1 MKLISFFLKSRT
13 GANVVML
20 LIVGLGVLAAAQIRR
35 ESFSSSDLDMLKVS
49 ARYEGA
55 SPVEVEQAVL
65 RPIEEQCIGIEG
77 FKSISGSAGEGL
89 ASVTI
94 ELREGTDIDSAL
106 IDLRDRI
113 DKIKNFPEGVEDIIV
128 SEVKRKDPVATLIVY
143 GRAPE
148 GALKHYAE
156 LLKDEL
162 IINRIAT
169 GAALESVRSPEI
181 LISIPEARLR
191 EYGITIG
198 QVAEAVKAASLD
210 LPLGTIHGERGDFL
224 LRIREQKR
232 DPRDFLKIPL
242 SRGPEGREITLGI
255 LAEIHRGWED
265 VEIGARYNGQRAVIV
280 QVDKTET
287 QDTIALADAV
297 RGYLEV
303 FRKGLP
309 SGIGVDI
316 FVDQSLKIKDRLT
329 ILADNG
335 IMGLVLVFLVLWF
348 FTEIKTAFWV
358 AWGIPVSFLGTIF
371 VMYISG
377 ITLNMMT
384 MFGLILVLGMI
395 VDDAVVVSENIYTR
409 FTMGEGSYEAAYGGA
424 TSVFWPIFAST
435 LTTIGA
441 FVPLMFVTGA
451 MGRTIGALPWVVIVA
466 LFVSLVESFF
476 SLPKHIEHGLK
487 RGHAAEKRGFP
498 LRAKIESG
506 VDIFI
511 EKVVGPLSVFSLKA
525 RYWIIGASI
534 AVALV
539 SFGMPAGGRLLFT
552 FFPMPD
558 TNSIVARVRYPI
570 GTRSDRTLAMV
581 SELENALKRV
591 EQKLGDPSGREPLI
605 ERFLVRLGETSVDS
619 DRGGHLAQVQVEL
632 RDAELRSV
640 TSDEVISVWR
650 KNTKPL
656 PGITSLIFSRLERGV
671 GGKEVDIRLAG
682 NTWENLDAAS
692 TFLMGHI
699 ATVPGVSNIE
709 TDLRPGK
716 NEISLSVNQEGQR
729 LGLSSASLAQQVRNA
744 FFGAIVQSFQEGGDD
759 VKVRALFPRDQR
771 YRLEDLKHLT
781 VLIQSPGGVPMR
793 VPLLSVARI
802 EQIRGWAELKHL
814 DRRRAVAVTAEID
827 ENVTTAGK
835 VIESLQP
842 ILLNQLPTT
851 FPGVTIRLE
860 GQRATQEETF
870 KGLKFGALIGLLI
883 IFCVLALVMDSW
895 TSPLLVFS
903 IIPIGLVG
911 MIWGHILMGYKLI
924 MLSVMA
930 GIALSGVVI
939 NNAIILMDFF
949 KSSLAETGEISA
961 SLVLAVKRRFRPI
974 VMTTVTTVA
983 GLLPMLLE
991 TSIQAQF
998 FIPMAITIAFGL
1010 ITGAIGTLVFFP
1022 ALIQVIDDCKT
1033 FLLGG
1038 RRDHAPE
1045 KPGN

>member
-20 LIVGLGVLAAAQIRR
+20 LIFGLGLLAAAQIRR

-77 FKSISGSAGEGL
+77 FKSISGSASEGF
-89 ASVTI
+89 ASATI
-94 ELREGTDIDSAL
+94 ELTEGTDIDSAL

-143 GRAPE
+143 GHAPE

-169 GAALESVRSPEI
+169 EVVLESVRSPEI
-181 LISIPEARLR
+181 LISISEARLR

-198 QVAEAVKAASLD
+198 QVSEAVKAASLD

-232 DPRDFLKIPL
+232 DPKEFLKIPI
-242 SRGPEGREITLGI
+242 SRGSEGREITLGS
-255 LAEIHRGWED
+255 LAQIHRGWED
-265 VEIGARYNGQRAVIV
+265 VEIGARYNGQRALIV

-287 QDTIALADAV
+287 QDTMATADAV
-297 RGYLEV
+297 RGYLDG

-316 FVDQSLKIKDRLT
+316 FVDQSLRIKDRLN
-329 ILADNG
+329 ILLDNG

-358 AWGIPVSFLGTIF
+358 TWGIPVSFLGTIF
-371 VMYISG
+371 VMYVSG

-395 VDDAVVVSENIYTR
+395 VDDAVVVSENIYSR
-409 FTMGEGSYEAAYGGA
+409 FKMGEGGYEAAYGGS
-424 TSVFWPIFAST
+424 TSVFWPIIASS

-441 FVPLMFVTGA
+441 FIPLMFVTGA

-466 LFVSLVESFF
+466 LCVSLVESFF

-487 RGHAAEKRGFP
+487 RDHAEKRRSFA

-506 VDIFI
+506 VDVFI
-511 EKVVGPLSVFSLKA
+511 EKVVGPLSVFFLKA

-534 AVALV
+534 AVVLV

-570 GTRSDRTLAMV
+570 GTQSDRSLEMV
-581 SELENALKRV
+581 SELEDALKRT

-605 ERFLVRLGETSVDS
+605 ERVLVRLGETSIDS

-650 KNTKPL
+650 KNAQTL
-656 PGITSLIFSRLERGV
+656 PGIASLTFSRLERGV
-671 GGKEVDIRLAG
+671 GGKELDIRLAG

-692 TFLMGHI
+692 RFLMGHVTAI
-699 ATVPGVSNIE
+699 PGVSNIE

-716 NEISLSVNQEGQR
+716 NEISLLVNEEGRR

-744 FFGAIVQSFQEGGDD
+744 FFGAIVQSFQEGSDD
-759 VKVRALFPRDQR
+759 VKVRALFPKDQR
-771 YRLEDLKHLT
+771 YRLEDLKNLT
-781 VLIQSPGGVPMR
+781 VLIESPGGMSMR

-802 EQIRGWAELKHL
+802 EQTRGWAELKHL

-842 ILLNQLPTT
+842 ILLQEIPNT
-851 FPGVTIRLE
+851 FPGVSIRLE

-870 KGLKFGALIGLLI
+870 EGLKFGAFIGLLI

-949 KSSLAETGEISA
+949 KAGLAETGETRA

-998 FIPMAITIAFGL
+998 LIPMAITIAFGL
-1010 ITGAIGTLVFFP
+1010 TTGTIGTLVFLP

-1038 RRDHAPE
+1038 SRNHAPE
-1045 KPGN
+1045 KPRT